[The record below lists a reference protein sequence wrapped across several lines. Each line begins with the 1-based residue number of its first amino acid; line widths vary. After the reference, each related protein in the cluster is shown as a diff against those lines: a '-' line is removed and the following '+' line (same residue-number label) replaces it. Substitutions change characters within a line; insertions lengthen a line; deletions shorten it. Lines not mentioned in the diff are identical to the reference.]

1 MMPSDPPPAPLGR
14 VLLVSHNFPPT
25 QGPESALVRI
35 NTLDLLR
42 RGWRVSVLTTTME
55 HFHQGI
61 DRTMLAGL
69 PEDLEVIRATSYDAL
84 LTKKYGRLG
93 TLMIIILRYW
103 LLPEVFFLW
112 LLSAVPSGKRWLYD
126 NAPAIIY
133 SRATKHVSNVAGW
146 FLKRSTGL
154 PWVAHFSDPWHATK
168 VLNPFQA
175 AIAEWFE
182 RRIFRDADAI
192 VIVNDRLTSEFAA
205 IHPGCETKIHV
216 IPHGYEPL
224 EQVPAASAD
233 VGQRPMHVI
242 HAGSF
247 YPGLREPD
255 ELFRGLGLLNKRL
268 PLKGLLQLTC
278 VGADTTRYQSL
289 ADAEGIAEVVS
300 LRESIPFTECQE
312 MVASS
317 DLMLVLDS
325 PNSGGIY
332 LPTKL
337 IEYLPYH
344 KPVLGLAEPD
354 SAVHRVLQ
362 HCDLHFAD
370 QNNPQDIADVFERLV
385 KQWQAGEWGV
395 SDLTRE
401 RVLDYRIDRV
411 NGKLHD
417 LLTQLSSTFTA

>member
-1 MMPSDPPPAPLGR
+1 MPSTPPPASLGR

-25 QGPESALVRI
+25 QGPESSLVRI
-35 NTLDLLR
+35 NTLDLLQ
-42 RGWRVSVLTTTME
+42 RGWNVSVLTTTME

-61 DRTMLAGL
+61 DRGMLDGL
-69 PEDLEVIRATSYDAL
+69 PDSLEVLRTRSYDAI
-84 LTKKYGRLG
+84 LTKRFGRLG
-93 TLMIIILRYW
+93 TLMLIILRYG

-112 LLSAVPSGKRWLYD
+112 LFSAVPEGKRWLKKHG
-126 NAPAIIY
+126 PAVIY

-146 FLKRSTGL
+146 FLKRATGL
-154 PWVAHFSDPWHATK
+154 PWIAHFSDPWQAAK
-168 VLNPFQA
+168 YLNPVQT
-175 AIAEWFE
+175 AIAEWLE

-192 VIVNDRLTSEFAA
+192 VIVNNRLTAEFALL
-205 IHPGCETKIHV
+205 HPGCEKKIHV

-224 EQVPAASAD
+224 KQLPPPSVNI
-233 VGQRPMHVI
+233 GKRPMQII

-247 YPGLREPD
+247 YIGLREPD
-255 ELFRGLGLLNKRL
+255 DLFKGLGILNQRM
-268 PLKGLLQLTC
+268 PLAGLVQLTC

-289 ADAEGIAEVVS
+289 VDEAGIGGFVS
-300 LRESIPFTECQE
+300 LRESVPFKECQD
-312 MVASS
+312 MVAAS
-317 DLMLVLDS
+317 DLMLMLDS
-325 PNSGGIY
+325 PRSGGIY

-362 HCDLHFAD
+362 HCDLLFAD
-370 QNNPQDIADVFERLV
+370 QNNPQDIADAFERLV

-417 LLTQLSSTFTA
+417 LLTQLSSSLTA